1 VVQRKES
8 LQGNVLEIVF
18 RITSE
23 GDYSSTIADIVRD
36 TISSIEKR
44 FNFHIS
50 YNVWAIAPR
59 TVQLERCLALLD
71 EDCSAEG
78 SGCLQLDKSSTTNF
92 LRRVKM
98 NEMPNDE
105 ASQPIK
111 KSIVTSTKKEIKTT
125 LPATS
130 TATPTTPTATAR
142 TTKARVPTKTIR
154 HVLELNTSVSTD
166 CLNGQWYRQQRRLR
180 RSHTFH
186 NNGTLVLNKL
196 AVEDGGVYYCK
207 VNGVKVLN
215 LVITVLHVPMTMT
228 VTSDVSPNS
237 KMTSPFLPKVGLP
250 FTLYCEV
257 TPTEAGDVVWSRTD
271 MKPLR
276 KGVIQLDNTLRFKSV
291 TCEDVGNYTC
301 MLRPMSEQL
310 RALNRTVIL
319 KPLKPFNTFCPIK

>member
-78 SGCLQLDKSSTTNF
+78 SGCQQLDKSSTTNF

-125 LPATS
+125 APTTS
-130 TATPTTPTATAR
+130 TATPTTATAR
-142 TTKARVPTKTIR
+142 TTKGRVPTKTIR
-154 HVLELNTSVSTD
+154 HVLELNASVSTD

-186 NNGTLVLNKL
+186 KNGTLVLNKL

-215 LVITVLHVPMTMT
+215 LVITVLHEPMTMT
-228 VTSDVSPNS
+228 VTSDAPLNSP
-237 KMTSPFLPKVGLP
+237 KTSPFLQRVGLP

-257 TPTEAGDVVWSRTD
+257 SPSGAGDVEWARTD
-271 MKPLR
+271 KRPLR
-276 KGVIQLDNTLRFKSV
+276 EGVIQLDNALIFKSV
-291 TCEDVGNYTC
+291 SCEDVGNYTC
-301 MLRPMSEQL
+301 TLRPVSVQL
-310 RALNRTVIL
+310 RALNRTVRL
-319 KPLKPFNTFCPIK
+319 MPFIFTNFCPTK